1 MSRAPPRVRNV
12 PPPRSRGPRP
22 NVSLTF
28 VTHRVAPPSSL
39 RPRRKDPDKYKDEF
53 YKEYA
58 FFLKEG
64 VCQDFESQQ
73 KLSKLLYF
81 ETSRGMG
88 GELVSLDEYVS
99 RCPPEQ
105 KDIFY
110 LFAPSR

>member
-1 MSRAPPRVRNV
+1 MRTV
-12 PPPRSRGPRP
+12 PPPTLARAAPKRLSHIRDASR
-22 NVSLTF
+22 
-28 VTHRVAPPSSL
+28 HRLPL